1 MNIDSTDFGRIVIDG
16 KKCNDVLIVNNEI
29 LERDWGSGSHRISN
43 AEAEKLLI
51 GDPDIIIIGTG
62 QGGVLKVDNNVVEKI
77 RKNAELLILKT
88 PEAVKN
94 FNELSKDK
102 KVNALIHTT
111 C

>member
-1 MNIDSTDFGRIVIDG
+1 MNIASTSFGRIIIDG
-16 KKCNDVLIVNNEI
+16 KKYNDVLIVNNKI
-29 LERDWGSGSHRISN
+29 LERDWDSGSHRISN
-43 AEAEKLLI
+43 NEAEKLLM
-51 GDPDIIIIGTG
+51 GSPDVIIVGTG
-62 QGGVLKVDNNVVEKI
+62 QAGVLRVDSIIIEKI

>member
-1 MNIDSTDFGRIVIDG
+1 MNIDSTGFGRIIIDG
-16 KKCNDVLIVNNEI
+16 KKYNDVLIVNNEI
-29 LERDWGSGSHRISN
+29 LERDWDAGSHRVSN
-43 AEAEKLLI
+43 SEAEKLLA

-62 QGGVLKVDNNVVEKI
+62 QTGVLKIDNNVVEKI
-77 RKNAELLILKT
+77 RKNAELFVLKT
-88 PEAVKN
+88 PEAAKK

>member
-1 MNIDSTDFGRIVIDG
+1 MNIVSTGFGRIIIDG
-16 KKCNDVLIVNNEI
+16 KKYNDVLIVNNGI
-29 LERDWGSGSHRISN
+29 LERDWDAGSHRVGN
-43 AEAEKLLI
+43 TEAEKLLM
-51 GDPDIIIIGTG
+51 GNPDIIIVGTG
-62 QGGVLKVDNNVVEKI
+62 QAGVLRVDSIIIEKI

-88 PEAVKN
+88 PEAAKK

>member
-1 MNIDSTDFGRIVIDG
+1 MNIDSTGFGRIVIDG

-29 LERDWGSGSHRISN
+29 LERDWGSGSHRISTG
-43 AEAEKLLI
+43 EAEKLLV
-51 GDPDIIIIGTG
+51 DSPDVIIVGTG
-62 QGGVLKVDNNVVEKI
+62 QAGVLKVDNNIIEKL

-88 PEAVKN
+88 PEIVKR

>member
-1 MNIDSTDFGRIVIDG
+1 MNLASTGFGSIIIDG
-16 KKCNDVLIVNNEI
+16 KKYSDVLIVNNEI

-43 AEAEKLLI
+43 SEAEKLLI
-51 GDPDIIIIGTG
+51 GSPDIIIIGTG

-77 RKNAELLILKT
+77 KKNAEMFILKT
-88 PEAVKN
+88 PEAAKK